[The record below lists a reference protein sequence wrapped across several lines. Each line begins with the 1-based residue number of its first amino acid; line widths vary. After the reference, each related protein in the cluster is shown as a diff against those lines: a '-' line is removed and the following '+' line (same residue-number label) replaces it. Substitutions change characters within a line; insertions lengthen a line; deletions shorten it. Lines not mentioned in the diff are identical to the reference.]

1 MSKEKLRA
9 ARLKQGLTQLQ
20 VAQRANITVANYQ
33 RIEYG
38 QQQPKVDTAKLIA
51 KALSSTVNELF

>member
-51 KALSSTVNELF
+51 TALSSTVNELF

>member
-20 VAQRANITVANYQ
+20 VAQRANITVTCYQ
-33 RIEYG
+33 RYEYG
-38 QQQPKVDTAKLIA
+38 LRVPRADTAKLIA
-51 KALSSTVNELF
+51 KALNSTVNELF